1 MKLSAAAKLTAAEV
15 DAFGELGFTAT
26 ETAAYVALLRESPS
40 TAYRISHAIGRP
52 VANTYK
58 AMAALRRKGAV
69 VADDGGNRMCRAVP
83 PDELLAARESE
94 FQRNKSSVRAAL
106 AEIGA
111 KEGDDRVYRLESAE
125 QVLERARRMLSKRW
139 RIVLLDLF
147 PGPRRELE
155 TALAGCARRGA
166 RVVAKVYEDV
176 SIAGVDTVR
185 ARDPEKVL
193 RTWPGQQL
201 SLVCDASVH
210 LLALLGPDLDVVHQA
225 VWSESDFLSCM
236 HHNHLSNEIRFTAQD
251 GVASVRRGR
260 SLDSLSLIQSGNELP
275 GMKSLR
281 RRMSGG
287 KAGS

>member
-1 MKLSAAAKLTAAEV
+1 MKLSAAQI

-40 TAYRISHAIGRP
+40 TAYHISHAIGRP

-69 VADDGGNRMCRAVP
+69 VADDGRSRLCRAVP
-83 PDELLAARESE
+83 PDELLAARESD

-106 AEIGA
+106 SEIGA
-111 KEGDDRVYRLESAE
+111 SRGDDRVYRLESAE
-125 QVLERARRMLSKRW
+125 AVLERARQMLSKRW

-147 PGPRRELE
+147 PGPRQELAS
-155 TALAGCARRGA
+155 ALAGCARRGA

-176 SIAGVDTVR
+176 SISGVETVR
-185 ARDPEKVL
+185 ASDPEQAL
-193 RTWPGQQL
+193 RAWPGQQL

-236 HHNHLSNEIRFTAQD
+236 HHNHLANEIRFTAQD
-251 GVASVRRGR
+251 GVARLRRGR
-260 SLDSLSLIQSGNELP
+260 SLESLSLVQGGQELP
-275 GMKSLR
+275 GMQSLR
-281 RRMSGG
+281 RRLRGTEVRP
-287 KAGS
+287 